1 MNPRIVIWTGLVV
14 ALGAACRGAAPGEAS
29 SSGSI
34 GSAQFFAGAR
44 FGLSADFRA
53 CAVDTDCVVAPSLEG
68 LDHLPLPSDD
78 CRGTCY
84 VGVRRDA
91 LAAWTRAVEALADT
105 VPCDAEFEPCP
116 PLDHFVAACRNG
128 RCEVFYRAP

>member
-1 MNPRIVIWTGLVV
+1 MSP
-14 ALGAACRGAAPGEAS
+14 
-29 SSGSI
+29 
-34 GSAQFFAGAR
+34 
-44 FGLSADFRA
+44 DFRA
-53 CAVDTDCVVAPSLEG
+53 CAVDADCVVAPSLAG
-68 LDHLPLPSDD
+68 LDHLPLPADD

-91 LAAWTRAVEALADT
+91 LAAWSRAVEALADA